1 MNKEYLNVILVDDD
15 EANLILLKSI
25 FKDLKIAVKVQSFQN
40 GKDVMKYLNN
50 AEALVPE
57 LLLMNYNI
65 AQKSI
70 LECLDEIKMD
80 FRLSSMITGVYSDSL
95 SEEDI
100 ERIFVKGSNIYIKKP
115 DNYKDLKRVI
125 SEVITLNW
133 QYHTSGLNKDN
144 LILKV

>member
-40 GKDVMKYLNN
+40 GEDVMKYLNN

-100 ERIFVKGSNIYIKKP
+100 ERVFVKGSNIYIKKP